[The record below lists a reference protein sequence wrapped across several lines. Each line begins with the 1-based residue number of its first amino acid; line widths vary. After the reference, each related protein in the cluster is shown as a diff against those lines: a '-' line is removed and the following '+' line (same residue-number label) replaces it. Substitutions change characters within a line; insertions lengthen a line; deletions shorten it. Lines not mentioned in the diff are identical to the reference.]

1 MNFFIKQNSTL
12 PLIKLQ
18 IFKSA
23 SVSYHQFDEFL
34 NDSTITFSL
43 KIEDSGIYKLI
54 DDTCNLEIID
64 NGTEKEY
71 YVLYQLS
78 KKLTKKPL
86 TYIGEFKISNNQ
98 GDTILPIRDK
108 LLINVIDSFSISDL
122 CCKPNKSDSNFILPS
137 ETPKPSNTPTPTLTS
152 TPQPSYSVTPTPTIT
167 STPTLT
173 RTPQPTYS
181 VTPTNTPTSTLT
193 NTPSQTPSLTP
204 NPTSTPINYFIECVS
219 VVKNFVLECE
229 DNILYITLT
238 PTPTQTI
245 TPTQTTTTTP
255 TSTNTPTLTPT
266 PTNTP
271 SITPTLTNTSTS
283 TNTPTPTESVTQTN
297 TPTPTVTP
305 SITPTK
311 PTYLGIRTLYVKFN
325 TL

>member
-137 ETPKPSNTPTPTLTS
+137 ETPKPSNTPTPTTTPIVTLTVTPTITS
-152 TPQPSYSVTPTPTIT
+152 TTTPTNSLTPSVSSTPTPTQTISPTVTPTISLTPSNTPTISLSPSPTNTITPTPIISSTPTITPTIT
-167 STPTLT
+167 STP
-173 RTPQPTYS
+173 S
-181 VTPTNTPTSTLT
+181 
-193 NTPSQTPSLTP
+193 
-204 NPTSTPINYFIECVS
+204 
-219 VVKNFVLECE
+219 
-229 DNILYITLT
+229 
-238 PTPTQTI
+238 
-245 TPTQTTTTTP
+245 
-255 TSTNTPTLTPT
+255 
-266 PTNTP
+266 
-271 SITPTLTNTSTS
+271 STS
-283 TNTPTPTESVTQTN
+283 NGIS
-297 TPTPTVTP
+297 TV
-305 SITPTK
+305 
-311 PTYLGIRTLYVKFN
+311 YVKFN
-325 TL
+325 IL